1 MPTFDFKVKIQAK
14 DNAEAKK
21 ILKALFD
28 IKKAVSTDDLLF
40 FSSAIVKKPGLVKQA
55 KRFL

>member
-14 DNAEAKK
+14 DNTEAKK

-28 IKKAVSTDDLLF
+28 IKKAVNTDDLLF
-40 FSSAIVKKPGLVKQA
+40 FSSAIVKKPGLVKKA
-55 KRFL
+55 KMFL